1 MGGRAT
7 FARDG
12 PGAPASAGMEHM
24 AVRALLIVGFTALLA
39 ACGEKEEPA
48 CCAIEPRAK
57 CESELMGA
65 GLTRSEITVLMG
77 SGDMVC
83 PSDTLSETRIR
94 EIAKVWEA
102 ADACQASRGY
112 DRLRALDAGLCP
124 VRSMADAPALPPGVD
139 AATATQCATGLIAR
153 HVQEAEAWLLLGA
166 PEKVCP
172 TDGISEARIR
182 DIIGK
187 DWGPAGC
194 MQFTPAQMLHALDS
208 GSCTKS

>member
-1 MGGRAT
+1 MRSLLMLT
-7 FARDG
+7 
-12 PGAPASAGMEHM
+12 
-24 AVRALLIVGFTALLA
+24 AVLLLS

-57 CESELMGA
+57 CESELMGNGVA
-65 GLTRSEITVLMG
+65 RSEIAVLMG

-83 PSDTLSETRIR
+83 PSGTLSETRIR
-94 EIAKVWEA
+94 ELAKVWET
-102 ADACQASRGY
+102 ADACKASRGY

-139 AATATQCATGLIAR
+139 EATATQCATGLIAR
-153 HVQEAEAWLLLGA
+153 HVQEAEAWMLLGA

-172 TDGISEARIR
+172 TADISEARIR
-182 DIIGK
+182 DIIAK

-194 MQFTPAQMLHALDS
+194 TQIGRAHV
-208 GSCTKS
+208 